1 MTMTSGR
8 MFRFGV
14 SGRVTLGL
22 IILVLLT
29 VAATGF
35 AIYGTDRFRKGF
47 DRIML
52 GNVGQLTT
60 IARVIQRSETIA
72 AVAPRIATA
81 RDRFDLREKAQIA
94 VDLGVLLDRDLD
106 ALQRMEDPIEGL
118 DVFQRHRT
126 AVEEN
131 LATLTRTVE
140 ARVRINAALEQV
152 GSDAAAV
159 SPRIDDLYRR
169 AATWTAAD
177 GSMGATPDMMAA
189 IRALDLARGLI
200 VSTVNEKSV
209 ARVKAAESRVANLL
223 EAAEREISAQDY
235 SWLKVLAVV
244 VHRDLGTLTG
254 EDGVFDRRREE
265 LRLEASIRGALSN
278 HDVLASRYVASA
290 SSLFADME
298 ERITNE
304 RDVLAEFVRQGS
316 SVLIGLAVLASLAG
330 ALIFFYVRYGVLNRL
345 VALQQ
350 AMLRRTRGEKAPIPR
365 KGDDEIND
373 MADGISYFVTEISR
387 REAQFKGFAESSS
400 DYFWETDTD
409 FRFTYFSDRF
419 SEMTSVPAEEIIGLK
434 IEETPNLEV
443 DPDD

>member
-1 MTMTSGR
+1 

-140 ARVRINAALEQV
+140 ARVRINAALEC
-152 GSDAAAV
+152 
-159 SPRIDDLYRR
+159 SPSAL
-169 AATWTAAD
+169 
-177 GSMGATPDMMAA
+177 MGQ
-189 IRALDLARGLI
+189 IE
-200 VSTVNEKSV
+200 V
-209 ARVKAAESRVANLL
+209 
-223 EAAEREISAQDY
+223 
-235 SWLKVLAVV
+235 
-244 VHRDLGTLTG
+244 
-254 EDGVFDRRREE
+254 
-265 LRLEASIRGALSN
+265 
-278 HDVLASRYVASA
+278 
-290 SSLFADME
+290 
-298 ERITNE
+298 
-304 RDVLAEFVRQGS
+304 
-316 SVLIGLAVLASLAG
+316 IG
-330 ALIFFYVRYGVLNRL
+330 
-345 VALQQ
+345 
-350 AMLRRTRGEKAPIPR
+350 
-365 KGDDEIND
+365 
-373 MADGISYFVTEISR
+373 
-387 REAQFKGFAESSS
+387 
-400 DYFWETDTD
+400 
-409 FRFTYFSDRF
+409 
-419 SEMTSVPAEEIIGLK
+419 
-434 IEETPNLEV
+434 
-443 DPDD
+443 